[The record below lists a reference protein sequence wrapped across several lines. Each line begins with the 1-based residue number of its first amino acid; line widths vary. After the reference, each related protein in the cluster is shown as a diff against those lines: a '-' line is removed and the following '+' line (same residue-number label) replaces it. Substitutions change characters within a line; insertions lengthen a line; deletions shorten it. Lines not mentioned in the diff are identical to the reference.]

1 MKKPTL
7 KQIGDAL
14 GMTPPAVLKHKR
26 KGMPVNSVEEAA
38 AWHKRNVGQRRQPT
52 STLLDTKSTAVDF
65 SDDDAEP
72 TTGFSTETEEPSNG
86 LSSEDRFGSGPG
98 PGAAPPD
105 VTRAEAVAAADSIP
119 TDSESCREALK
130 EARELRK
137 FARMMV
143 ARCNNNGDMEMAR
156 RWTQTHQQLLSRQ
169 SVLENQFRNLLD
181 RDGETISLTAA
192 EARFRA
198 VLQDLKMLAT
208 SMPAALAAKVN
219 PQDPLHAQKLLEE
232 WRDKTL
238 FKRLYENH
246 KQNH

>member
-1 MKKPTL
+1 
-7 KQIGDAL
+7 
-14 GMTPPAVLKHKR
+14 
-26 KGMPVNSVEEAA
+26 MPVNSVEEAA
-38 AWHKRNVGQRRQPT
+38 AWHKRNVSQRRQPK
-52 STLLDTKSTAVDF
+52 SAAVDMASTAVEF
-65 SDDDAEP
+65 SDDAAEP
-72 TTGFSTETEEPSNG
+72 TEDFPTEESGPMHG
-86 LSSEDRFGSGPG
+86 LSSEGRASSGPG
-98 PGAAPPD
+98 PGTPPD
-105 VTRAEAVAAADSIP
+105 VARAETVAAADSVP

-181 RDGETISLTAA
+181 RDGETISLSAA
-192 EARFRA
+192 DARFRA

-219 PQDPLHAQKLLEE
+219 PQDPMHAQKLLEE

-238 FKRLYENH
+238 FKRLYAKH
-246 KQNH
+246 KQND